1 MGPPAAVRS
10 GCREA
15 VSPPASLPLQ
25 RSTSEPCLVWGQ
37 KPGSASLDPRR
48 EGESEEQRLGLR
60 RASHHAG
67 HGAAP
72 CTLPPSPPLPPTPP
86 RPPPRA
92 WTGGGGPSAPFQPA
106 GPQRLPPLPNT
117 AANTSKIHD
126 SVPQKM
132 LRSHIL
138 SPSLDSPLRELQLPP
153 PRVPCP
159 HVAAR
164 SGLPQPAAARGPARR
179 RGGQAPLAPWARH
192 AASGGYWWTGP
203 PRPLRQADRRA

>member
-1 MGPPAAVRS
+1 MRSGVQGGREGVGAPFREAHLSHVWFGAKSQDLPRWTPDAMGRARSRGGGCGTPAATPATALRPA
-10 GCREA
+10 R
-15 VSPPASLPLQ
+15 SPP
-25 RSTSEPCLVWGQ
+25 T
-37 KPGSASLDPRR
+37 
-48 EGESEEQRLGLR
+48 
-60 RASHHAG
+60 
-67 HGAAP
+67 
-72 CTLPPSPPLPPTPP
+72 
-86 RPPPRA
+86 
-92 WTGGGGPSAPFQPA
+92 PSAPFQPA

-117 AANTSKIHD
+117 AAKTSKIHD
-126 SVPQKM
+126 SVPRKM

-138 SPSLDSPLRELQLPP
+138 SPSLDSPLRELRLPP

-203 PRPLRQADRRA
+203 LRLLHHADRRA